1 MKKKQQPKKNERK
14 KSNNQESNLSG
25 RQQKIFIYFH
35 FEHKLVISFQL
46 QFSHFLKWEKDLSL
60 TNYIN

>member
-46 QFSHFLKWEKDLSL
+46 QFSHFLK
-60 TNYIN
+60 